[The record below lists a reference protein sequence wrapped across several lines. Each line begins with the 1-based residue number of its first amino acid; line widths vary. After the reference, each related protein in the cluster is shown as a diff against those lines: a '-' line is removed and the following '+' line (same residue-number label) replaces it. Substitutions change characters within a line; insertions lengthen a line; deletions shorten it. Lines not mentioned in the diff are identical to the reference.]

1 MTGTSFSLPHRVIVT
16 GAQSGIGRAVSHAVR
31 NAGGTVLGLDLHAP
45 AAPVDSAAPFD
56 AAPPIDPTTEGD
68 AGPGRLI
75 TRAVDVTDATALA
88 HVFARSEDDLGG
100 PPDAVIHS
108 AGIYRQAP
116 VGDMSLDEW
125 EHSMRTNSTSSFLV
139 AREASRIMTNGSLVL
154 LTSIA
159 YARGDFFEPCAAYAA
174 SKGAVVSL
182 TTQLAAELGPRG
194 IRVNAV
200 APGVINTPMTTITQ
214 HEDATA
220 GLLQRL
226 PLRRL
231 GEANEVAAACLFL
244 SSPAA
249 SYITGV
255 VLPVDGGFLV
265 S

>member
-1 MTGTSFSLPHRVIVT
+1 MTHTSFSLPQRMIVT
-16 GAQSGIGRAVSHAVR
+16 GAQSGIGRAVAQAAVD
-31 NAGGTVLGLDLHAP
+31 AGGTVLGIDRHAP
-45 AAPVDSAAPFD
+45 SPLAEPVPS
-56 AAPPIDPTTEGD
+56 TNSS
-68 AGPGRLI
+68 PGRFI
-75 TRAVDVTDATALA
+75 AQVADVTDAAALDE
-88 HVFARSEDDLGG
+88 VFGRAAETLGG
-100 PPDAVIHS
+100 APDAVVHC

-139 AREASRIMTNGSLVL
+139 ARGASRIMTGGSLVL

-159 YARGDFFEPCAAYAA
+159 YARGDWFEPCAAYAA

-214 HEDATA
+214 HEHATA

-226 PLRRL
+226 PLRRV
-231 GEANEVAAACLFL
+231 GEASEVAAACLFL
-244 SSPAA
+244 SSAAA
-249 SYITGV
+249 SYITGA